1 MDEFAKALHVSPK
14 LIYAILALLLIGIVY
29 QYSSQAGTILGLLA
43 IVAILTQ

>member
-14 LIYAILALLLIGIVY
+14 LIYAVLALLFIATVY
-29 QYSSQAGTILGLLA
+29 QFNPTAGYILGALA